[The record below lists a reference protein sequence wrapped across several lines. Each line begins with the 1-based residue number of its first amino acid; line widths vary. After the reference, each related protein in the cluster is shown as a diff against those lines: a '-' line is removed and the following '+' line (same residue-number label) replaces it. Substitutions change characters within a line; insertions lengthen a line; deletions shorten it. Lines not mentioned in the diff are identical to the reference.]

1 MDFEIL
7 SIRGVSAAIILA
19 LLWGLE
25 VAWPLIGARARR
37 GEHYARNI
45 VLGIVNALIV
55 AVLFSA
61 GLLLASEFAREQS
74 IGLLN
79 WVTLPVVLQWVLAI
93 ILFDAWQYAWH
104 VMNHRVPLLWRFHAV
119 HHSDAEMD
127 ASTAL
132 RFHTGEI
139 ALSALAR
146 MAVLPVLG
154 LSMVQLAVYELLLL
168 PIIMF
173 HHSNVAVPA
182 KLDRRLRA
190 VIVTPWMHWVHHS
203 DYRPETDSNYSSI
216 FSVWDRVF
224 GTFRLRDDLRQI
236 QIGLKGFQDAEWR
249 PLRGIIAIPFI
260 HKFIKAETIT
270 DR

>member
-7 SIRGVSAAIILA
+7 SIRGVSAAILLA
-19 LLWGLE
+19 ALWGLE

-45 VLGIVNALIV
+45 ALGIFNAAIV
-55 AVLFSA
+55 AVLFSG
-61 GLLLASEFAREQS
+61 GLLLASEFARARGF
-74 IGLLN
+74 GLLH
-79 WVTLPVVLQWVLAI
+79 WIELPAALQWVLAI
-93 ILFDAWQYAWH
+93 VVFDAWQYAWH

-139 ALSALAR
+139 AMSALAR
-146 MAVLPVLG
+146 MAVLPILG
-154 LSMVQLAVYELLLL
+154 LSMEQLAVYEFLLL
-168 PIIMF
+168 PVVMF
-173 HHSNVAVPA
+173 HHSNVAVPS

-224 GTFRLRDDLRQI
+224 GTFRLRQDPSQI
-236 QIGLKGFQDAEWR
+236 HIGLKNFEDAEWR